1 MDAARTA
8 DPGAPMTER
17 DRRLPGEIR
26 RRVRGYLH
34 LRDLDRRLV
43 EAAEVVVTE
52 LVTNTLQHGP
62 DSNSGFG
69 VCLWPLGDRIYME
82 IGNGDRQGQS
92 FCSWGVAA
100 VAATDLREDS
110 RGLLLVAGLADA
122 WGTTTDGAG
131 TWCVL
136 SVTADQ

>member
-1 MDAARTA
+1 
-8 DPGAPMTER
+8 MTER

-26 RRVRGYLH
+26 RKVRDYLH
-34 LRDLDRRLV
+34 LRNLDSRLA
-43 EAAEVVVTE
+43 EAAEVLVTE
-52 LVTNTLQHGP
+52 LVTNTLQYGP

-69 VCLWPLGDRIYME
+69 VRLWPLGDRVYLE
-82 IGNGDRQGQS
+82 IGNGSSPGRS
-92 FCSWGVAA
+92 SCTWGVAA
-100 VAATDLREDS
+100 VAAADLREDS

-122 WGTTTDGAG
+122 WGTTADGTS